1 MARKDT
7 VDINASGKKITIKDV
22 YASNMRTDSSKKP
35 EIKKPEDYANDVVKQ
50 YAEDEEAGTKDYN
63 AMDQYFT
70 KNDAEYKKLSDA
82 EKKKQIDS
90 ILKGTKGSKYG
101 ASLKTTEAKVVTKKN
116 NGGTL

>member
-7 VDINASGKKITIKDV
+7 TDINASGKRITIKDV
-22 YASNMRTDSSKKP
+22 YASNMRSEKKP
-35 EIKKPEDYANDVVKQ
+35 DIKKPEEYASDVVKQ
-50 YAEDEEAGTKDYN
+50 YAEDEEASTKEYN

-82 EKKKQIDS
+82 ERKKQIDS
-90 ILKGTKGSKYG
+90 ILKATKGSKYG